1 MKRFR
6 ILISAHELSPYQGS
20 ECSVGWNIV
29 TRLGQYH
36 DVVVVY
42 AKTNQL
48 GTADYESHIKKYI
61 TIYGPVPGV
70 RFIAIPQHYL
80 TRILSRISQKIS
92 KDKSIGSP
100 LIYYFCYGLW
110 QKKVYRFSK
119 KLMQKEKV
127 DIVHNLTSVTFREP
141 GYLWKLKIPFVWG
154 PTGGF
159 MPTFPPW
166 SFLAKSG
173 MKSVVLECLRYASNM
188 LSVKASIRIR
198 MAVNKAS
205 IIYLFNNRDRLF
217 FARNKN
223 GAVKTLLDTGTVL
236 VPTGDE
242 KCSDSDGLR
251 ILWCGRLV
259 PSKAPDLF
267 LCVLASLGHWNDM
280 ISVQIIGDGY
290 LLPELISYA
299 KRMSITNIEWI
310 SHVEHEEVLRYMHN
324 SDILVHTSYREATSS
339 VIPEALSVGLP
350 VICHDAFGM
359 AIAIDETCGIKIP
372 LRTFDSSLAG
382 FRDAILS
389 LLKNRDTLVSLKRG
403 ALRRAQELSWDS
415 KAMTIAKDYVEILKN
430 ENTAHK

>member
-1 MKRFR
+1 
-6 ILISAHELSPYQGS
+6 
-20 ECSVGWNIV
+20 
-29 TRLGQYH
+29 
-36 DVVVVY
+36 
-42 AKTNQL
+42 
-48 GTADYESHIKKYI
+48 
-61 TIYGPVPGV
+61 
-70 RFIAIPQHYL
+70 
-80 TRILSRISQKIS
+80 
-92 KDKSIGSP
+92 
-100 LIYYFCYGLW
+100 
-110 QKKVYRFSK
+110 
-119 KLMQKEKV
+119 
-127 DIVHNLTSVTFREP
+127 
-141 GYLWKLKIPFVWG
+141 
-154 PTGGF
+154 
-159 MPTFPPW
+159 
-166 SFLAKSG
+166 
-173 MKSVVLECLRYASNM
+173 M

-223 GAVKTLLDTGTVL
+223 SAVKTLLDTGTLL
-236 VPTGDE
+236 VPTREE
-242 KCSDSDGLR
+242 KCSTSDRLR

-267 LCVLASLGHWNDM
+267 LHVLASLGHWNDM

-372 LRTFDSSLAG
+372 LCSFDSSLAG

-389 LLKNRDTLVSLKRG
+389 LLRNRDALVSLKRG

-415 KAMTIAKDYVEILKN
+415 KAMTIAKAYVEILKN
-430 ENTAHK
+430 ENTPHK